1 MTKPDAK
8 ARRRTFADLRGIL
21 SDKVRV
27 PPTDEELRQWI
38 DEARSRAFDSDL
50 ARRIGRGA
58 QSIGNKDD
66 KQD

>member
-1 MTKPDAK
+1 M
-8 ARRRTFADLRGIL
+8 

-50 ARRIGRGA
+50 LKRIGRGSRSVDDDEKA
-58 QSIGNKDD
+58 Q
-66 KQD
+66 